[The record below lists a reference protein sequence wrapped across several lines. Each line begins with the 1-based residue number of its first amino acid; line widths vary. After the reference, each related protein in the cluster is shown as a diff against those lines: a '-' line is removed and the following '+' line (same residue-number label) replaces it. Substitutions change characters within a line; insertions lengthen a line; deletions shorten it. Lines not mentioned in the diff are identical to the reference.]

1 VKRSTAVAL
10 VLSGAIL
17 GGCSRRD
24 EQPKSAAA
32 RDSQV
37 VTNDTYIE
45 GRGYYHAPF
54 HAWYPFPYNFYSPGV
69 GYYRGGTYYAQP
81 DLTIPKPT
89 YPGKYAYSQAKA
101 PAQDAAE
108 VNRGGFTRSGSSS
121 RSSGWT
127 WRSTGS

>member
-10 VLSGAIL
+10 VLSGAIF

-24 EQPKSAAA
+24 EQPNAAA

-37 VTNDTYIE
+37 VTNDTYIQ

-54 HAWYPFPYNFYSPGV
+54 HAWYPFPYNFYSPGL
-69 GYYRGGTYYAQP
+69 GYYRGGSYFGQP

-89 YPGKYAYSQAKA
+89 YPGRSFNAAAA
-101 PAQDAAE
+101 PAKE
-108 VNRGGFTRSGSSS
+108 ESVNRGGFTRSSSGSSS
-121 RSSGWT
+121 RSSGWS